1 MYSLVPFQG
10 WLVDLVNKFG
20 QLEGF
25 KILLDR
31 FTNGPPLSVPV
42 IAALVK

>member
-1 MYSLVPFQG
+1 MMLIFQG

-20 QLEGF
+20 SLDGF
-25 KILLDR
+25 QILLDR
-31 FTNGPPLSVPV
+31 FANSSTLSVPV